1 MKGRRS
7 PIDRM
12 RELADDGLEPWQ
24 IAAALGVRE
33 DAVLVA
39 LAADEPAGGAQRAVE
54 DASSLA
60 PAKPDTL
67 APARPL
73 RAALVE
79 HVAALADHADGIAQ
93 DMTAAL
99 GLPEGFR
106 LAFDTT
112 PIAVEVE
119 FDPDDA
125 STYPCATGGDCG
137 CVGTGLIGCP
147 GRDED
152 RLDEAR
158 RARDEAADRVLD
170 ALAAANKPAPDVV
183 DERAS
188 QPVEVVEVA
197 NGWTMPASLWGDVV
211 ARGDALVDELV
222 DEEPAAAEPGAL
234 EVVEYSGVQTLP
246 AALVAPAEPDPEHVH
261 DPFPVV
267 DETGVWHAECECG
280 HRWDRS
286 PCEYSGCTAYVAAL
300 HIARTGTSRHAHHP
314 PA

>member
-7 PIDRM
+7 PIDKM

-54 DASSLA
+54 DASSLV

-67 APARPL
+67 APTRPMT
-73 RAALVE
+73 RALAE
-79 HVAALADHADGIAQ
+79 HVAVTVCGPDDVDETGAGE
-93 DMTAAL
+93 
-99 GLPEGFR
+99 PE
-106 LAFDTT
+106 L
-112 PIAVEVE
+112 E
-119 FDPDDA
+119 FDADDA

-137 CVGTGLIGCP
+137 CTGTGLTSCP
-147 GRDED
+147 GGDED
-152 RLDEAR
+152 RLEAAR
-158 RARDEAADRVLD
+158 RARDEAADRFLD
-170 ALAAANKPAPDVV
+170 ALAVANSATAAELEARLGDLDSAAEVV
-183 DERAS
+183 DEPAPE
-188 QPVEVVEVA
+188 PVEVVEFP

-211 ARGDALVDELV
+211 ARVDALVDELV
-222 DEEPAAAEPGAL
+222 D
-234 EVVEYSGVQTLP
+234 T
-246 AALVAPAEPDPEHVH
+246 PAELDPEHVH

-280 HRWDRS
+280 TRWDRS